1 MTTTTNNKIN
11 IITEQKEYKQ
21 SNKKQKKPITTFIR
35 FSQDTR
41 KYVRDSNP
49 EYSKV
54 EVTKELSRLWNNVIT
69 DNVKEQY
76 RRDYIFD
83 MEQYNRDKLL
93 FDVVKTKKPMTTF
106 IRFSQDFRKYVR
118 NLHPEYNKVEVT
130 KELSKIWKNEL
141 TDEVKEEYK
150 ERYIFDMEQYKQKK
164 QKKPMTTFIRFSQD
178 SRIIIRELHPEYNQ
192 VDVTKELA
200 RIWNNIMPNDM
211 KEVYRRKYIL
221 DMEKYN
227 RDKKL

>member
-21 SNKKQKKPITTFIR
+21 SNKKQKKPMTTFIR
-35 FSQDTR
+35 FSRDTR

-69 DNVKEQY
+69 DDVKEQY
-76 RRDYIFD
+76 RRDYIID
-83 MEQYNRDKLL
+83 IEQYDRDKLL
-93 FDVVKTKKPMTTF
+93 FNVVKTKKPMTTF
-106 IRFSQDFRKYVR
+106 IRFSQDSRKYVR
-118 NLHPEYNKVEVT
+118 
-130 KELSKIWKNEL
+130 
-141 TDEVKEEYK
+141 D
-150 ERYIFDMEQYKQKK
+150 
-164 QKKPMTTFIRFSQD
+164 
-178 SRIIIRELHPEYNQ
+178 LHPEYNQ

-200 RIWNNIMPNDM
+200 RIWNNDMPNQM
-211 KEVYRRKYIL
+211 KEEYKRKYII

>member
-21 SNKKQKKPITTFIR
+21 SNKKQKKPMTTFIR

-54 EVTKELSRLWNNVIT
+54 EVTKELATLWNNVIT
-69 DNVKEQY
+69 DDVKEQY
-76 RRDYIFD
+76 D
-83 MEQYNRDKLL
+83 RDKLL
-93 FDVVKTKKPMTTF
+93 FNVVKTKKPMTTF

-141 TDEVKEEYK
+141 TDELIEEYK
-150 ERYIFDMEQYKQKK
+150 ERYIFDM
-164 QKKPMTTFIRFSQD
+164 
-178 SRIIIRELHPEYNQ
+178 
-192 VDVTKELA
+192 
-200 RIWNNIMPNDM
+200 
-211 KEVYRRKYIL
+211 
-221 DMEKYN
+221 
-227 RDKKL
+227 

>member
-1 MTTTTNNKIN
+1 MTTTTNNKI

-54 EVTKELSRLWNNVIT
+54 EVTKELATLWNNVIT
-69 DNVKEQY
+69 DDVKEQY
-76 RRDYIFD
+76 RRDYIID
-83 MEQYNRDKLL
+83 MEQYDRDKLL
-93 FDVVKTKKPMTTF
+93 FNVVKTKKPITTF
-106 IRFSQDFRKYVR
+106 IRFSQNTRKYVR

-130 KELSKIWKNEL
+130 KELARLWNNVI

-150 ERYIFDMEQYKQKK
+150 KDYIIDMEQY
-164 QKKPMTTFIRFSQD
+164 
-178 SRIIIRELHPEYNQ
+178 
-192 VDVTKELA
+192 
-200 RIWNNIMPNDM
+200 
-211 KEVYRRKYIL
+211 
-221 DMEKYN
+221 N
-227 RDKKL
+227 RNKKL